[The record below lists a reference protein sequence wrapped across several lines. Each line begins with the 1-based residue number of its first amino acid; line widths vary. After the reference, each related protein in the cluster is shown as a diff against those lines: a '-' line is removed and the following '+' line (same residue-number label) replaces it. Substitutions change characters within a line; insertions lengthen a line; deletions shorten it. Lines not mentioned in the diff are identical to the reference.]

1 MNLASPGGPRN
12 KAAEKGW
19 GGKDPGKDGDSL
31 TCMSL
36 GKLPPL
42 GFTFPK
48 VCPSGLGQLFTG
60 AASAVPRGP
69 GQPDSSHP
77 PIHTH
82 THTHAT
88 EGAGLQ
94 GTDGGSVA
102 LLCGWHGLAELD
114 VQARDGEAWSQ
125 LPPWPPRKG
134 LCGGPAGAG
143 VACQAL
149 PALSPSGCSETCC
162 VLGTVLG
169 SRGWRQPWLT
179 WW

>member
-1 MNLASPGGPRN
+1 MGCKGSG
-12 KAAEKGW
+12 KGW
-19 GGKDPGKDGDSL
+19 GFPYMHVFGQV
-31 TCMSL
+31 T
-36 GKLPPL
+36 
-42 GFTFPK
+42 TPK
-48 VCPSGLGQLFTG
+48 VQFPQGLSFRAGP
-60 AASAVPRGP
+60 AVHRGSLSCSP
-69 GQPDSSHP
+69 GSRPARQQSPTHS
-77 PIHTH
+77 H

-102 LLCGWHGLAELD
+102 PLCGWHGLAELD

-125 LPPWPPRKG
+125 LPLWPPRKG

-169 SRGWRQPWLT
+169 SRGWRQRWFT